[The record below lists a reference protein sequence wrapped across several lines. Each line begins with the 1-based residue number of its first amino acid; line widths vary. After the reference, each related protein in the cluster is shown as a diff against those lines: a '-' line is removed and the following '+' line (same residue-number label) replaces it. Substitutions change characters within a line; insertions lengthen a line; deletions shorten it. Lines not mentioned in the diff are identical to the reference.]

1 MRLLIF
7 CTRQLLG
14 RFFKKYFQ
22 FNSYKLKYLLTYR
35 VERTAAPETTSETIL
50 EISENYI
57 TTVASSVQEDS
68 RGYQRQFVPVFFY
81 SLSRWFN
88 QIFNVVQVPRTRK
101 QIAAERMLTNT
112 IIYQRTS
119 TFRKTKTIFN
129 TIFVQRC
136 TPSPFPFRLC

>member
-1 MRLLIF
+1 M
-7 CTRQLLG
+7 
-14 RFFKKYFQ
+14 
-22 FNSYKLKYLLTYR
+22 LTYR

-136 TPSPFPFRLC
+136 TPSPFPFRMC